1 MALRIPLH
9 SNRSALAT
17 AGRCQQAGGGRQ
29 QRTRG
34 PPTHH
39 AMRRRSVLA
48 PPTASILR
56 TVQQATVVR
65 RVKALVPDMV
75 KRRVSARHNLP
86 PQSAGTLRPPRQ
98 PARPPPQPTH
108 GRPRAGPRG
117 RGHSGMLCPGRA
129 GAGADHRGRHR
140 QGHACTR
147 PLILQLP
154 CSPHPAAPNRR
165 AGDAP
170 PSGWSISCPPVGGWH
185 PQPWARHTPASL
197 QQA

>member
-75 KRRVSARHNLP
+75 KRRVRVAEATLGCCAL
-86 PQSAGTLRPPRQ
+86 AGLVLGLTTEVATGLTLRQ
-98 PARPPPQPTH
+98 QLSAD
-108 GRPRAGPRG
+108 AGPIATVCLLVVAAQLQRLRG
-117 RGHSGMLCPGRA
+117 GLDESDEALLFRLGRA
-129 GAGADHRGRHR
+129 SML
-140 QGHACTR
+140 TMTM
-147 PLILQLP
+147 LLL
-154 CSPHPAAPNRR
+154 
-165 AGDAP
+165 
-170 PSGWSISCPPVGGWH
+170 SG
-185 PQPWARHTPASL
+185 L
-197 QQA
+197 